1 MAAGKGLLTLVRPP
15 TIVTDR
21 SVSKKRR
28 RINPMHRAAIV
39 LLALPM
45 LLLGCSRP
53 APDAEPVRAVRTL
66 TVGAGAEGSTLDY
79 AGEVRARTESRLSF
93 RVAGKM
99 VSRDVNAG
107 DTVTAGQVLARLD
120 PQDLRF
126 GQQAA
131 RSAVEAAQVNADQA
145 AADFKRFR
153 ELRDQGFISAA
164 ELDRRESTLK
174 AANAQLAQARAQAG
188 VQNNQAR
195 YSALVADV
203 GGVVT
208 AVEAEPGAVLAAGT
222 PVLRLAHYG
231 ARDVMF
237 SVPEQQAGG
246 LRALEGQAGA
256 LRVQLWGAGE
266 APVAATV
273 REVAAAADPVTRTFV
288 VKADIGSDAR
298 IRLGQTATVMLP
310 LPARPGVLA
319 LPLSAV
325 FEHQGK
331 SSVWL
336 LDTATMTVRPQ
347 PVEVAGAEGNRVLIA
362 SGLNA
367 GQTVVSAG
375 VHTLTP
381 GQKVAPYAG
390 SAAPAASSAATTSR

>member
-222 PVLRLAHYG
+222 PVLRLAHDG

>member
-1 MAAGKGLLTLVRPP
+1 
-15 TIVTDR
+15 
-21 SVSKKRR
+21 
-28 RINPMHRAAIV
+28 MHRAAIV
-39 LLALPM
+39 VLALPM

-66 TVGAGAEGSTLDY
+66 TVGAGAEGTTLDY

-99 VSRDVNAG
+99 VSREVNAG

-174 AANAQLAQARAQAG
+174 AAQAQLAQARAQAG

-203 GGVVT
+203 SGVVT
-208 AVEAEPGAVLAAGT
+208 AVEAEPGAVLAAGA
-222 PVLRLAHYG
+222 PVLRLAHDG
-231 ARDVMF
+231 PRDVVF

-288 VKADIGSDAR
+288 VKADIGSDER

-310 LPARPGVLA
+310 LPPRPGVLA
-319 LPLSAV
+319 LPLAAV

-331 SSVWL
+331 SAVWL

-362 SGLNA
+362 SGLSA

-381 GQKVAPYAG
+381 GQKVALYMA
-390 SAAPAASSAATTSR
+390 SAASAASSAATTSR